1 MVVCPLELALH
12 ARSLPVVSTH
22 CYMSLV
28 LGILIV
34 VYHDL
39 LSQLRNDVSVEED
52 DVSWGSGVIDS
63 D

>member
-1 MVVCPLELALH
+1 
-12 ARSLPVVSTH
+12 
-22 CYMSLV
+22 MSFV
-28 LGILIV
+28 LSILIV

-52 DVSWGSGVIDS
+52 DISWGSGVIDS